1 MWISFRLTLL
11 AFLLVGGS
19 PLASAEVLE
28 RVTFEADGAS
38 RTVEGRVL
46 VKAQD
51 GGLLVQQRD
60 GRLWTVTAET
70 LKQREPTDQP
80 FKPWTAAQLGR
91 RLKTELGASFSIIQ
105 NRHYVI
111 ASSADPRYARWCG
124 SMLERLHAAFVTYWK
139 KRGRELTSPEFPL
152 SAVILRDRAEFGRFA
167 SRDVGPAVATAV
179 GYYSIMT
186 NRMVFYDIAAIP
198 GQPAVKTPAEI
209 NRRLAAAPLAVTTIV
224 HEAVHQLAFNTGLNR
239 RLADNPVW
247 LTEGMAVY
255 FETPDLRSRSGWRT
269 IGRVN
274 RSRLA
279 RFTEFARTRR
289 RPGSLKSLVCR
300 DERFRE
306 AVSEADAYAEA
317 WALSYFLLKTQKPQ
331 YLRYLA
337 TIAAK
342 PLLTWD
348 TPEQRQADFEAVFGG
363 DWGGLERRF
372 LKYIKRVKSR

>member
-1 MWISFRLTLL
+1 M
-11 AFLLVGGS
+11 
-19 PLASAEVLE
+19 
-28 RVTFEADGAS
+28 
-38 RTVEGRVL
+38 
-46 VKAQD
+46 
-51 GGLLVQQRD
+51 
-60 GRLWTVTAET
+60 
-70 LKQREPTDQP
+70 
-80 FKPWTAAQLGR
+80 
-91 RLKTELGASFSIIQ
+91 
-105 NRHYVI
+105 
-111 ASSADPRYARWCG
+111 
-124 SMLERLHAAFVTYWK
+124 
-139 KRGRELTSPEFPL
+139 
-152 SAVILRDRAEFGRFA
+152 
-167 SRDVGPAVATAV
+167 
-179 GYYSIMT
+179 
-186 NRMVFYDIAAIP
+186 
-198 GQPAVKTPAEI
+198 KTPAEI